1 MGTLFESVRGNVVFV
16 LQFLAIIIAIFL
28 IAALV
33 ERYLRNKNGITE
45 KMLSTRKI
53 AAIGIFSAIAAV
65 LMLFEIPVIF
75 APSFYKFDFSELPV
89 LIGAFAY
96 GPMAGVLIEFIKIL
110 LKLMIK
116 GTSTA
121 FVGELANFIVG
132 CALVLPA
139 SVIYYVNKTKRT
151 AIIGSVTGTLV
162 MTVVGSLFNGV
173 YLLPKFAQMYGMPL
187 DAIVAMGTAINSR
200 VTSVSTLVLFA
211 VVPLNLIKGGVVSL
225 ITMLIYKKISRM
237 LK

>member
-1 MGTLFESVRGNVVFV
+1 M
-16 LQFLAIIIAIFL
+16 
-28 IAALV
+28 
-33 ERYLRNKNGITE
+33 
-45 KMLSTRKI
+45 
-53 AAIGIFSAIAAV
+53 
-65 LMLFEIPVIF
+65 
-75 APSFYKFDFSELPV
+75 
-89 LIGAFAY
+89 
-96 GPMAGVLIEFIKIL
+96 
-110 LKLMIK
+110 
-116 GTSTA
+116 
-121 FVGELANFIVG
+121 
-132 CALVLPA
+132 LPA